1 MAAERA
7 EEDGQPAGLPQ
18 YQLADVLG
26 RGAFGVVSL
35 KSDSL
40 DCDG

>member
-1 MAAERA
+1 MSYQSGERD
-7 EEDGQPAGLPQ
+7 EDGQPAGLPQ

-35 KSDSL
+35 L
-40 DCDG
+40 VLPML